1 MDPPNTSET
10 GLKSIIL
17 EELSKIGSSGPWLW
31 KIFILC
37 VTPNI
42 LNGFHVSSY
51 VFLGALPDSYHCQV
65 PELLDAGWTVEQ
77 MRNITAPGGTVE
89 DQSCGIVNWNYT
101 KLSRMDFEEA
111 FYYTQENSRP
121 ATVPCRSHPNNY
133 YYYDQEEGVSI
144 VPEWDLVCENKV
156 WRTTVQVGLSIGK
169 FLGAS
174 LFGVI
179 SDKFGR
185 KKAFMG
191 GAGIYIISGFL
202 TVFTKSYYLFLLG
215 RIGLG
220 SSASGL
226 FYAAF
231 TLLTENIAMKHRSWM
246 SIMFTI
252 SYPIGMLFLTLFA
265 YLLPQ
270 WRSLQLA
277 LVLPGLLLIV
287 HCYFLDESPRWLV
300 SKNREKK
307 AYKIVFG
314 KKPSVDLLF
323 KSNKKVEEV
332 PGAET
337 EPPASTLMSKLKDSF
352 REFAGLFST
361 WTLRKRIII
370 CYFVW
375 CVTSMSYYI
384 TAINADNLSAN
395 RYLYV
400 AFTGLV
406 DIPAYIIPIFILK
419 YSGRRMSSFG
429 LYLMAGLSLL
439 AVLAVPKEQ
448 SSLIVAF
455 AMFGRFGISAVYAVL
470 TLHTAELFPT
480 EIRNSALGTS
490 STMAH
495 VGSMAAPYIVDLL
508 GMIAW
513 YIPTTICGISIL
525 MAGFLSLLQPET
537 ANRDLKDHVQQE
549 EEEKK
554 MTA

>member
-1 MDPPNTSET
+1 MEAPTASES
-10 GLKSIIL
+10 GLKPIIL
-17 EELSKIGSSGPWLW
+17 DELTKIGTSGPWLW

-51 VFLGALPDSYHCQV
+51 VFLGALPESYYCVV
-65 PELLDAGWTVEQ
+65 PELLAAGWTPEQ
-77 MRNITAPGGTVE
+77 MRNISTPGNTLPAH
-89 DQSCGIVNWNYT
+89 SCGILNWNYT
-101 KLSRMDFEEA
+101 QLSQMDFEEA
-111 FYYTQENSRP
+111 FHYVQDLTQP
-121 ATVPCRSHPNNY
+121 DTVSCRQHPENY
-133 YYYDQEEGVSI
+133 YHYEQDEGVSI
-144 VPEWDLVCENKV
+144 VPEWDLVCENNV

-169 FLGAS
+169 FIGAS

-185 KKAFMG
+185 KTAFVG
-191 GAGIYIISGFL
+191 GAFLYLVSGFL
-202 TVFTKSYYLFLLG
+202 TVFTQNYFLFLLG

-231 TLLTENIAMKHRSWM
+231 TLLTENIALKHRSWM

-252 SYPIGMLFLTLFA
+252 SYPTGMLILTLFA
-265 YLLPQ
+265 YLLPM

-277 LVLPGLLLIV
+277 LILPGLLLIV

-300 SKNREKK
+300 SKNREKR
-307 AYKIVFG
+307 AYTIVFG
-314 KKPSVDLLF
+314 KKPNVDLIF
-323 KSNKKVEEV
+323 KASKKVDDPAIGDGE
-332 PGAET
+332 A
-337 EPPASTLMSKLKDSF
+337 PPSNIATKLRNSF

-361 WTLRKRIII
+361 WTLRKRILI

-419 YSGRRMSSFG
+419 YTGRRMSSFG
-429 LYLMAGLSLL
+429 LYLAAGLSLL
-439 AVLAVPKEQ
+439 AVLAIPKEQ
-448 SSLIVAF
+448 STLIVAF

-508 GMIAW
+508 GLIAW
-513 YIPTTICGISIL
+513 YIPTTICGASIL
-525 MAGFLSLLQPET
+525 LAGFLSLLQPET
-537 ANRDLKDHVQQE
+537 ANRDLRDHVQQE
-549 EEEKK
+549 DEEKK
-554 MTA
+554 ASA

>member
-1 MDPPNTSET
+1 MEAPPASET
-10 GLKSIIL
+10 GLKPIIL
-17 EELSKIGSSGPWLW
+17 DELAKIGSSGPWLW

-51 VFLGALPDSYHCQV
+51 VFLGALPDAYYCVV
-65 PELLDAGWTVEQ
+65 PELLEAGWTPEQ
-77 MRNITAPGGTVE
+77 MRNITTPGDTLPAH
-89 DQSCGIVNWNYT
+89 SCGILNWNYSQ
-101 KLSRMDFEEA
+101 LSSMDFDEA
-111 FYYTQENSRP
+111 LHFTQEMQQPETVSCRSRP
-121 ATVPCRSHPNNY
+121 ENY
-133 YYYDQEEGVSI
+133 YHYEQDEGTSI
-144 VPEWDLVCENKV
+144 VPEWDLVCENNV

-169 FLGAS
+169 FIGAS

-185 KKAFMG
+185 KKAFVG
-191 GAGIYIISGFL
+191 GATLYIVSGFL
-202 TVFTKSYYLFLLG
+202 TVFTKSYFLFLLG

-231 TLLTENIAMKHRSWM
+231 TLLTENIALKHRSWM

-252 SYPIGMLFLTLFA
+252 SYPIGMLILTLFA
-265 YLLPQ
+265 YLLPL

-277 LVLPGLLLIV
+277 LILPGLLLIV

-307 AYKIVFG
+307 AYNIVFG
-314 KKPSVDLLF
+314 KKPSVDLIF
-323 KSNKKVEEV
+323 KANKK
-332 PGAET
+332 AEDA
-337 EPPASTLMSKLKDSF
+337 PADSDPSTSRLVSKLRNSF

-361 WTLRKRIII
+361 WTLRRRIFI

-395 RYLYV
+395 RYMYV
-400 AFTGLV
+400 AATGLV

-419 YSGRRMSSFG
+419 YTGRRMSSFA
-429 LYLMAGLSLL
+429 LYLAAGLSLL
-439 AVLAVPKEQ
+439 AVLAIPREH
-448 SSLIVAF
+448 STLIVAF

-508 GMIAW
+508 GMVAW
-513 YIPTTICGISIL
+513 YIPTTICGSSIL
-525 MAGFLSLLQPET
+525 LAGFLSLLQPET
-537 ANRDLKDHVQQE
+537 GNRDLKDHVQQE

-554 MTA
+554 INA